1 MLNLPQVLF
10 LKRTFDNWCGLSS
23 RLFQK
28 LKSFVSDNIIE
39 TRPST
44 ISGELEVWYQ
54 NGKYVLHSPD
64 ANYSFDTLHRVFQK
78 AFKRFEVKKR
88 NPKNVLVL
96 GFGAGSVA
104 TILCDELKLSPHI
117 TGVELDPEIIAL
129 AKKYFDLDR
138 FSKLSIHLGDAA
150 EFVQQ
155 EKTVYDLVVSDVFV
169 DKQIPENLIQESYIE
184 NLIRLTAIGGMGMM
198 NIIVETKA
206 QREAQKQIIHWFNN
220 RGVQTEAFRVSSIN
234 QLLAWKR

>member
-1 MLNLPQVLF
+1 
-10 LKRTFDNWCGLSS
+10 LSS

-28 LKSFVSDNIIE
+28 LKSFVSDDIIE
-39 TRPST
+39 TRPSAV
-44 ISGELEVWYQ
+44 SGELEVWYQ

-78 AFKRFEVKKR
+78 AFKRYEIKKR

-104 TILCDELKLSPHI
+104 SILCDELKLSPVI
-117 TGVELDPEIIAL
+117 TGVELDPEVIAL

-155 EKTVYDLVVSDVFV
+155 ETVLYDLVVSDVFV
-169 DKQIPENLIQESYIE
+169 DKHIPENLIQENYIE
-184 NLIRLTAIGGMGMM
+184 NLIRLTAFGGMGIM
-198 NIIVETKA
+198 NVITETKS
-206 QREAQKQIIHWFNN
+206 QREAQKQIIQWFIDQ
-220 RGVQTEAFRVSSIN
+220 RIQPETFRVSSIN
-234 QLLAWKR
+234 QLLIWKH

>member
-1 MLNLPQVLF
+1 MA
-10 LKRTFDNWCGLSS
+10 S
-23 RLFQK
+23 RIFQK
-28 LKSFVSDNIIE
+28 IISFVSDDIIE
-39 TRPST
+39 TRPSAV
-44 ISGELEVWYQ
+44 SGELEVWHQ
-54 NGKYVLHSPD
+54 NGKYVLHSPN

-78 AFKRFEVKKR
+78 AFKRYEVKKR
-88 NPKNVLVL
+88 NPKNVLIL

-117 TGVELDPEIIAL
+117 TGVELDPEVLAL

-138 FSKLSIHLGDAA
+138 FSKLYIYTGDAT

-155 EKTVYDLVVSDVFV
+155 DKTLHDLIISDVFV
-169 DKQIPENLIQESYIE
+169 DKNIPENLVRESYIE
-184 NLIRLTAIGGMGMM
+184 NLIRLTAIGGLGMM

-206 QREAQKQIIHWFNN
+206 QRETRNQIIQWFND

-234 QLLAWKR
+234 QVLAWKR